1 MSGMVRKRTYL
12 LYILPTYWQAAERQ
26 QCLRS
31 TEAAT
36 HPPRMQAAGQM
47 EYAQAVPEDAA
58 HATNPRD
65 AAGPAAGGAVQT
77 EEALVEYQENTH
89 KDR

>member
-1 MSGMVRKRTYL
+1 
-12 LYILPTYWQAAERQ
+12 
-26 QCLRS
+26 
-31 TEAAT
+31 
-36 HPPRMQAAGQM
+36 MQAAGQM